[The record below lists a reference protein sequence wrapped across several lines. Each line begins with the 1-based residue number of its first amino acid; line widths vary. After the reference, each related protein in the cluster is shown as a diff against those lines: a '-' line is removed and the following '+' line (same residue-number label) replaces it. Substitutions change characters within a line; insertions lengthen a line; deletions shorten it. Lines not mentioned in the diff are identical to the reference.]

1 MPKFE
6 KKEWISR
13 GIRETKRK
21 LTGNPKAQLEK
32 RLISL
37 TNISSGKRPEFDI
50 FNNFSLDRCLD
61 R

>member
-13 GIRETKRK
+13 GLRETKRK
-21 LTGNPKAQLEK
+21 FTGNPKAQLEK

-37 TNISSGKRPEFDI
+37 TNISSGKEARI
-50 FNNFSLDRCLD
+50 
-61 R
+61 